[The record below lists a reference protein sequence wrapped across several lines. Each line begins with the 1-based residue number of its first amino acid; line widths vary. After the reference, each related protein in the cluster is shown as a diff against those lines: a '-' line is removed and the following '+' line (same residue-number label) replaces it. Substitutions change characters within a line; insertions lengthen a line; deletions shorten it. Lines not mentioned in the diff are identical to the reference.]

1 MYEIIRAVIESGR
14 FELID
19 MLKKIDTRWLEGELT
34 DEQRE
39 FLAVLA
45 REKANPEDSYAPLRN
60 QVEGIYKNMEEMAR
74 EIVWLRNEMAALK
87 GEEVTPPEEEE
98 YPLYKCP
105 SGAHDAY
112 HAGDK
117 VTFEGK
123 RYICIAPEGVAVV
136 WGPAEYPAYWQL
148 QE

>member
-1 MYEIIRAVIESGR
+1 MYEIIKTVIESGR
-14 FELID
+14 FELSD
-19 MLKKIDTRWLEGELT
+19 MLKKIDIRWLEGELT

-39 FLAVLA
+39 ALITRA
-45 REKANPEDSYAPLRN
+45 REKANPEDSYAPVRN
-60 QVEGIYKNMEEMAR
+60 QIEGIYKNMEEMAR

-98 YPLYKCP
+98 YPEYKRP

-136 WGPAEYPAYWQL
+136 WGPAEYPTYWEL
-148 QE
+148 VI